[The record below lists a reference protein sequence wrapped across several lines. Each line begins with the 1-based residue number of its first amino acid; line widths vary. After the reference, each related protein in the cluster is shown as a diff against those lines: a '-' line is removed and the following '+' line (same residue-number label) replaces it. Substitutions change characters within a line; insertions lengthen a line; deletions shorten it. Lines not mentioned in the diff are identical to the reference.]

1 LQQVSIDGFVVLFAA
16 VISTV
21 TGIAF
26 GLLPALQVSASD
38 PASALREGTRTVMSH
53 RRQNRLDGWLVVGET
68 ALGLVLLIASSLLVH
83 SFIKIL
89 SVKPGFYSRNV
100 MTASMDVPRSYPN
113 YKRTQIY
120 NQLLSNLGQVP
131 GVKSVAAGWPLPLS
145 DNNALLTFQL
155 EGHPT
160 EPGQSPYE
168 AINIITP
175 AYFRTLRIELL
186 EGRDF
191 SPSDNET
198 SKPVL
203 IVNEKFAQKYFPG
216 QSAIGK
222 HVRAD
227 VGDGV
232 TRSPM
237 REIVGVVANTKRRG
251 LTSATDAQYF
261 VPYAQCVIVSPD
273 IVVRTAENGH
283 LNLASF
289 IRRQLATLDR
299 SIPVYGVKTMDTFV
313 SASAAQP
320 RFQALVLTSFSILAV
335 LLSAV
340 GLYAFLS
347 YMVVQRT
354 TELGLRMALGAQRL
368 NIIAL
373 IVGRG
378 VSLTI
383 AGLAMGCVF
392 AIGLA
397 RVLSSFLFEVEPF
410 DPTSIALSMTVILGV
425 ALIASSLPARRAGNL
440 DPIDTLR
447 QQ

>member
-1 LQQVSIDGFVVLFAA
+1 
-16 VISTV
+16 
-21 TGIAF
+21 
-26 GLLPALQVSASD
+26 
-38 PASALREGTRTVMSH
+38 
-53 RRQNRLDGWLVVGET
+53 
-68 ALGLVLLIASSLLVH
+68 
-83 SFIKIL
+83 
-89 SVKPGFYSRNV
+89 
-100 MTASMDVPRSYPN
+100 
-113 YKRTQIY
+113 
-120 NQLLSNLGQVP
+120 
-131 GVKSVAAGWPLPLS
+131 
-145 DNNALLTFQL
+145 
-155 EGHPT
+155 
-160 EPGQSPYE
+160 
-168 AINIITP
+168 
-175 AYFRTLRIELL
+175 
-186 EGRDF
+186 
-191 SPSDNET
+191 
-198 SKPVL
+198 VL

-251 LTSATDAQYF
+251 LTSAMDAQYF

-289 IRRQLATLDR
+289 IRRQLATMDR

-425 ALIASSLPARRAGNL
+425 ALIASSLPAWRAGNL
-440 DPIDTLR
+440 NPIDTLR